1 MVSVME
7 APSRLD
13 ILTAVAAIGPAV
25 RKYVRLCATGIAP
38 VVRTQDGGPEIYL
51 ELWPPYFAAPVLGT
65 LFDEADI
72 RAWRLDL
79 AGRLP
84 PLVEAGAERLAI
96 MERLLSGT
104 RQIRWRQLDSME
116 TMIYGVLKFD
126 HTIRDGESAWRWFPA
141 GTP

>member
-25 RKYVRLCATGIAP
+25 RKYVRLCATGI
-38 VVRTQDGGPEIYL
+38 T
-51 ELWPPYFAAPVLGT
+51 PVLGT